1 MITSELK
8 RSSFAAVA
16 CFRSRPLPS
25 FVPRHAS
32 SLLAGLLLASALAP
46 ATASAHP
53 HRRVHAGAHARS
65 LIDTLTGGEPKSTAI
80 VMDAGTGEIL
90 YSERADSP
98 RYPASVTKIMT
109 MYLAFQALADGRL
122 HLGDMI
128 VVSPLAA
135 AQPATK
141 LGLRA
146 GETISVED
154 ALHAMAVHS
163 ANDMAVAIA
172 EKVGGTSSRF
182 ADMMTLKAQQLG
194 MTGTHYVNPNGL
206 PDNRQIST
214 AHDLAILAR
223 AALRDYPQYYGF
235 FSQEQFTYRGKT
247 MVNTNHL
254 LGKMPGVD
262 GLKTG
267 FTNAAGFNLAASAV
281 RNGHRLI
288 AVVMGSSS
296 GAARNANVED
306 LLLTG
311 FDIED
316 RRDRGEKILATQTF
330 FQGLAG
336 VRGGRFGLGGQDAK
350 GDPIDVV
357 LTRTSVQPGTMTV
370 SNTMPGQA
378 PGGRTL
384 EVSQAMRVR
393 QAPSWWVQVGE
404 FRTRQAARAQI
415 AAVSRSFASL
425 LKVGESSVDGA
436 RRAYKARFHG
446 LTEAAAKQACFAVRN
461 RGIPC
466 VTGDRA

>member
-1 MITSELK
+1 MPEPIRRLAAHALS
-8 RSSFAAVA
+8 AVA
-16 CFRSRPLPS
+16 VLC
-25 FVPRHAS
+25 
-32 SLLAGLLLASALAP
+32 ALAP
-46 ATASAHP
+46 ATGAMARG
-53 HRRVHAGAHARS
+53 HRHAQARAPGRWQGARRFQIS
-65 LIDTLTGGEPKSTAI
+65 NITYGEPKDTAI

-90 YSERADSP
+90 YAARADSP
-98 RYPASVTKIMT
+98 RYPASVTKVMT
-109 MYLAFQALADGRL
+109 MYLAFEALASGRL
-122 HLGDMI
+122 HLYDTV

-146 GETISVED
+146 GETITVEN

-172 EKVGGTSSRF
+172 EKIGGTDSRF

-194 MTGTHYVNPNGL
+194 MVNTRYVNPNGL
-206 PDNRQIST
+206 PDNRQLTS

-223 AALRDYPQYYGF
+223 AVLRDFPQYYSF
-235 FSQEQFTYRGKT
+235 FSQEQFTYRGHT
-247 MVNTNHL
+247 MYNTNHL

-267 FTNAAGFNLAASAV
+267 FTNAAGFNLCASAM

-296 GAARNANVED
+296 GAARNANVEG

-316 RRDRGEKILATQTF
+316 RRDRGERILATQTYF
-330 FQGLAG
+330 EKGPAAAVAVYRPQP
-336 VRGGRFGLGGQDAK
+336 Q

-357 LTRTSVQPGTMTV
+357 LTRTTAQPGPLAV
-370 SNTMPGQA
+370 ASAMPRPA
-378 PGGRTL
+378 PAREAHT
-384 EVSQAMRVR
+384 
-393 QAPSWWVQVGE
+393 WWVQVGQ
-404 FRTRQAARAQI
+404 FRSRQAARAQI
-415 AAVSRSFASL
+415 ETVSHKFAGL
-425 LKVGESSVDGA
+425 FENAEGLVDGGHHTY
-436 RRAYKARFHG
+436 RARFSG
-446 LTEAAAKQACFAVRN
+446 LTETAAREACSTVRN

-466 VTGDRA
+466 LAGDRA